1 MPLREVDNI
10 AMGDFLHSV
19 AVSRD
24 GTQLYVAVDGDNCI
38 SIVDLATGGI
48 AGRIDLP
55 GSPTDVAVSPN
66 GSTALVVGLQREPM
80 GDRGKAY
87 VIDLRTNRLTAEF
100 SAGYNPQTVIFSPQG
115 TFAYICDFSDDSDTT
130 PGGGAVLALRTV
142 DWLLTATI
150 PIGDHPFSAAP
161 SPDGNF
167 VYASTTFANGSLAI
181 VDANIQ
187 EVVGY
192 VTGMKGDP
200 SGVAVS
206 PGGTRVYVTAL
217 SGAIVSIV
225 DAVNGV
231 STEWIDVGIEPH
243 ALVINPDHRELYVAH
258 GFQLPRLV
266 GLVTVIDI
274 DTHQVTQTLEFD
286 GNGYR
291 MAMSRDGS
299 SVYVL
304 DTHHNQI
311 VVLAVE

>member
-1 MPLREVDNI
+1 M
-10 AMGDFLHSV
+10 
-19 AVSRD
+19 
-24 GTQLYVAVDGDNCI
+24 
-38 SIVDLATGGI
+38 
-48 AGRIDLP
+48 
-55 GSPTDVAVSPN
+55 
-66 GSTALVVGLQREPM
+66 
-80 GDRGKAY
+80 
-87 VIDLRTNRLTAEF
+87 
-100 SAGYNPQTVIFSPQG
+100 
-115 TFAYICDFSDDSDTT
+115 
-130 PGGGAVLALRTV
+130 
-142 DWLLTATI
+142 
-150 PIGDHPFSAAP
+150 
-161 SPDGNF
+161 
-167 VYASTTFANGSLAI
+167 
-181 VDANIQ
+181 DANIQ

-217 SGAIVSIV
+217 SSAIVSIV

-299 SVYVL
+299 RVYVV